1 MASTSRLFL
10 GVAALFALLPVA
22 AQDPSIRY
30 GGEIPSEV
38 DTVYERGLAYL
49 ARSQSEDGTWRSR
62 SEHGITGICLMAFL
76 AGGEDPNYGAHRLQ
90 IKSALRAIIAGQER
104 DTGFIPNSM
113 YHHGFAMLALAEAYG
128 AVDEANLWTGSE
140 PAEARQSIAATLEKA
155 VALALT
161 AQQAN
166 RWGAWRYSPTST
178 DADTSVTGA
187 VLMGLFACRNAGI
200 AVPDAALESALTY
213 MQRNTASSGFVAYSG
228 GLGGGGESMA
238 RSAVATLVYAV
249 GHRRENDE
257 FKNALSHISARLD
270 HRETAHTHYY
280 YYYMAQALYQGN
292 PESWEQWNRKHA
304 SMLAEQQGPDGS
316 FPGSYGEAYGTAM
329 SLLSLALNYR
339 FLPIYERF

>member
-1 MASTSRLFL
+1 MPR
-10 GVAALFALLPVA
+10 ALLAPLALLLAAAPLA
-22 AQDPSIRY
+22 AQDSSIRY
-30 GGEIPSEV
+30 GGEIPPEV
-38 DTVYERGLAYL
+38 ATVYERGLAYL
-49 ARSQSEDGTWRSR
+49 ARTQSEDGTWRSR

-76 AGGEDPNYGAHRLQ
+76 AGGEDPNYGTHRHHV
-90 IKSALRAIIAGQER
+90 KAALRAILAGQER

-128 AVDEANLWTGSE
+128 AVDEASLWTGSE
-140 PAEARQSIAATLEKA
+140 PAEARQSIANALEKA
-155 VALALT
+155 VELALS
-161 AQQAN
+161 AQQTN
-166 RWGAWRYSPTST
+166 RWGAWRYSPSST

-238 RSAVATLVYAV
+238 RSAVASLVYAV
-249 GHRRENDE
+249 GQRRENDE
-257 FKNALSHISARLD
+257 FKNALGHISARLD

-292 PESWEQWNRKHA
+292 PEAWERWNRKHA
-304 SMLAEQQGPDGS
+304 SMLAEQQSPDGS